1 MHFKWILIYQ
11 NWAIARR
18 NLLLSLFGNKQVNCT
33 GSSHGFWS
41 LFKDTKGGEEDYKD
55 NQKFAEHM
63 KDKSEASSEF
73 AAKKSLREQKQ
84 YLPIFAIREEVRSHF
99 NVFEFLAILSWV

>member
-1 MHFKWILIYQ
+1 MWL
-11 NWAIARR
+11 
-18 NLLLSLFGNKQVNCT
+18 
-33 GSSHGFWS
+33 

-73 AAKKSLREQKQ
+73 ATKKSLREQKQ
-84 YLPIFAIREEVRSHF
+84 YLPIFAIREEVRHSIDAIVRF
-99 NVFEFLAILSWV
+99 NSSKFLLFYPTFQNWIPVES

>member
-1 MHFKWILIYQ
+1 M
-11 NWAIARR
+11 
-18 NLLLSLFGNKQVNCT
+18 
-33 GSSHGFWS
+33 

-84 YLPIFAIREEVRSHF
+84 YLPIFAIREEVRLLIDARAHLDYEQSLF
-99 NVFEFLAILSWV
+99 VLSSSNKTRENAHARD